1 MNSKLQFTESLDA
14 LSFRQGMAH
23 LAAAVNIITTCT
35 AQGQAGFTASA
46 VCSVTDQPAT
56 LLVCINQKSS
66 VFEYFQNSDVLC
78 VNTLS
83 HEQQA
88 LANLFA
94 SKTPQNERFHANT
107 WATLKTGAPVLT
119 DALVAFDCLI
129 RERQVVGSHMLLICE
144 VQAMQSPKAA
154 QALVYFNRQ
163 YCAPIAMPH

>member
-1 MNSKLQFTESLDA
+1 MNSKLQFKNSLDA

-23 LAAAVNIITTCT
+23 LAAAVNIISTRT
-35 AQGQAGFTASA
+35 AHGQAGFTASA

-56 LLVCINQKSS
+56 LLVCINQNSS

-94 SKTPQNERFHANT
+94 SKTAQAQRFNSHV
-107 WATLKTGAPVLT
+107 WGTLQTGAPVLQE
-119 DALVAFDCLI
+119 ALVAFDCLI
-129 RERQVVGSHMLLICE
+129 RERHAVGSHLLLICE
-144 VQAMQSPKAA
+144 VQAMQSPKDTN
-154 QALVYFNRQ
+154 ALVYFNRQ